1 MILSWN
7 VFDLTSAWIH
17 LLMAL
22 MKLNFLWNHRFRFK
36 SGNLEHP
43 GDIIR
48 NASVEVLPVTAL
60 AQAKKMPGVS
70 FALCSLF
77 LVEFEIKLSF
87 FLFLFFFP
95 KGRSTGIDK
104 VDNYLLGKCG
114 GLVISAL
121 DSLVRW
127 GFISGS
133 VIVICSWAKEHI
145 VMCSWTKETSQC
157 LLSPKIEMG
166 ACCV

>member
-1 MILSWN
+1 
-7 VFDLTSAWIH
+7 
-17 LLMAL
+17 MAL

-87 FLFLFFFP
+87 FLFFFFFP
-95 KGRSTGIDK
+95 KGRLTGIDK

-121 DSLVRW
+121 DSLARCL

-133 VIVICSWAKEHI
+133 VIVMCSWAKEHI
-145 VMCSWTKETSQC
+145 VMCSWAKETSQC

>member
-1 MILSWN
+1 
-7 VFDLTSAWIH
+7 
-17 LLMAL
+17 MAL

-114 GLVISAL
+114 GLVVSAL
-121 DSLVRW
+121 DSLARCL

-133 VIVICSWAKEHI
+133 VIVMCSWAKEHI
-145 VMCSWTKETSQC
+145 VMCSWAKETSQC

-166 ACCV
+166 VCCV

>member
-1 MILSWN
+1 
-7 VFDLTSAWIH
+7 
-17 LLMAL
+17 MAL

-77 LVEFEIKLSF
+77 LVAFEIKLPFSCSSSS
-87 FLFLFFFP
+87 FP
-95 KGRSTGIDK
+95 KGGQLELIK
-104 VDNYLLGKCG
+104 L
-114 GLVISAL
+114 I
-121 DSLVRW
+121 
-127 GFISGS
+127 I
-133 VIVICSWAKEHI
+133 IC
-145 VMCSWTKETSQC
+145 
-157 LLSPKIEMG
+157 
-166 ACCV
+166 

>member
-1 MILSWN
+1 
-7 VFDLTSAWIH
+7 
-17 LLMAL
+17 MAL

-70 FALCSLF
+70 FAFCSLF

-104 VDNYLLGKCG
+104 VEW
-114 GLVISAL
+114 I
-121 DSLVRW
+121 
-127 GFISGS
+127 I
-133 VIVICSWAKEHI
+133 IC
-145 VMCSWTKETSQC
+145 
-157 LLSPKIEMG
+157 
-166 ACCV
+166 

>member
-1 MILSWN
+1 
-7 VFDLTSAWIH
+7 
-17 LLMAL
+17 MAL

-121 DSLVRW
+121 DSLARW
-127 GFISGS
+127 SFISGS

>member
-1 MILSWN
+1 
-7 VFDLTSAWIH
+7 
-17 LLMAL
+17 MAL

>member
-1 MILSWN
+1 
-7 VFDLTSAWIH
+7 
-17 LLMAL
+17 MAL

-77 LVEFEIKLSF
+77 LVAFEIKLSF

-121 DSLVRW
+121 DSLARW